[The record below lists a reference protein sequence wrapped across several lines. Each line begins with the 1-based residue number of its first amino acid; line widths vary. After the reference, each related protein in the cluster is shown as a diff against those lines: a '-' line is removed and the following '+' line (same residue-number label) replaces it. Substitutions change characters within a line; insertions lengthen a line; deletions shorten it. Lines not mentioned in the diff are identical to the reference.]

1 MDMNKNRKSDSI
13 GFGIASLVLG
23 ILALVFFCTCI
34 NVIAGILAIVFGI
47 IQLTQY
53 EKKGLAIG
61 GLVTGIIGVLL
72 TILLYTSVF
81 VNYDP
86 GMNGYENG
94 SFGDIYD
101 GIYND
106 IYDEVYQDIEN
117 DTL

>member
-1 MDMNKNRKSDSI
+1 M
-13 GFGIASLVLG
+13 
-23 ILALVFFCTCI
+23 
-34 NVIAGILAIVFGI
+34 
-47 IQLTQY
+47 
-53 EKKGLAIG
+53 
-61 GLVTGIIGVLL
+61 TGIIGVLL

-86 GMNGYENG
+86 GINGYENG

-101 GIYND
+101 DIYND